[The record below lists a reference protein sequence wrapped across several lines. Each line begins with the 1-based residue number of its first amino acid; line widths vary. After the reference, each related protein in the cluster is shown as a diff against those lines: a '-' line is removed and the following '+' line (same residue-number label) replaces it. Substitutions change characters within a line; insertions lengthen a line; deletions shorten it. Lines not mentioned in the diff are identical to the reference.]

1 MSPNKKPPFMNQMIF
16 DLDLPVET
24 ISVYLLCCSLAD
36 SEQAI
41 TTKNIQKIWNG
52 SANALTA
59 GIDDLE
65 KINILVK
72 IISDRDGNNVYQLEN
87 IENWRIRGNS

>member
-1 MSPNKKPPFMNQMIF
+1 MSQMIF

-36 SEQAI
+36 SEQGI

-52 SANALTA
+52 SADALTA

-65 KINILVK
+65 KINILMK
-72 IISDRDGNNVYQLEN
+72 IISDRKDNNVYQLESV
-87 IENWRIRGNS
+87 ENWRIRGND

>member
-52 SANALTA
+52 SAGALTA

-72 IISDRDGNNVYQLEN
+72 IISDRKDNNVYQLEN
-87 IENWRIRGNS
+87 VENWKI

>member
-52 SANALTA
+52 SADALTA

-72 IISDRDGNNVYQLEN
+72 IISDRKDNNVYQLEN
-87 IENWRIRGNS
+87 VENWKI

>member
-1 MSPNKKPPFMNQMIF
+1 MNQMIF

-52 SANALTA
+52 SVDALTA

-72 IISDRDGNNVYQLEN
+72 IISDRKDNNVYQLEN
-87 IENWRIRGNS
+87 VENWKI

>member
-24 ISVYLLCCSLAD
+24 ISAYLLCCSLAD

-52 SANALTA
+52 SVDALTA

-72 IISDRDGNNVYQLEN
+72 IISDRKDNNVYQLEN
-87 IENWRIRGNS
+87 VENRKI

>member
-41 TTKNIQKIWNG
+41 TTKNIQKIRNG
-52 SANALTA
+52 SADALTA

-72 IISDRDGNNVYQLEN
+72 IISDRKDNNVYQLEN
-87 IENWRIRGNS
+87 VENWKI

>member
-1 MSPNKKPPFMNQMIF
+1 MNQMIF

-52 SANALTA
+52 SADALTA

-65 KINILVK
+65 KINILIK
-72 IISDRDGNNVYQLEN
+72 IISDRKGNNVYQIESV
-87 IENWRIRGNS
+87 ENWRIRRNN

>member
-1 MSPNKKPPFMNQMIF
+1 MSQMIF

-41 TTKNIQKIWNG
+41 TTKNIQKICNG
-52 SANALTA
+52 SANALTV

-72 IISDRDGNNVYQLEN
+72 IISDRKSNNVYQIESV
-87 IENWRIRGNS
+87 ENWRIQGNN

>member
-1 MSPNKKPPFMNQMIF
+1 MSPNKKPQFMNQMIF

-52 SANALTA
+52 SADALTA

-72 IISDRDGNNVYQLEN
+72 IISDRKDNNVYQLEN
-87 IENWRIRGNS
+87 VENWKI